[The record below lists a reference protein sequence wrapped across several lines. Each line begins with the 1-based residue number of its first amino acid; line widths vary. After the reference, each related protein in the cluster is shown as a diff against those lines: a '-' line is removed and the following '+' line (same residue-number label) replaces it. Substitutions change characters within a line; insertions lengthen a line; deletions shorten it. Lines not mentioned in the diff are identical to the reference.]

1 MLLLRRGKNRSER
14 SLYWRCRRGEPE
26 ALATFAYRVTDDLYV
41 MALEACSDEATAA
54 EAVRRS
60 WQRTLGRLG
69 RWRFGGYLE
78 RRARQDIVRVL
89 GVMTDAR
96 QAGAAARASAA
107 DFGYEAS
114 RPRLPEPVV
123 AELVESARASAPDL
137 QRRSARRRRH
147 GRVGLAALA
156 VVSVVAIGLG
166 TAYRVYLSEP
176 SVRAVRVATLKD
188 RIAAVDMVN
197 TVRDVGDTL
206 ADPEGADRSEAEMY
220 GQVVMALE
228 EIENAG
234 STPGTEGLFYVQKRV
249 KDLDLSGF
257 MLEAAQ
263 RQEGETRAT
272 LMQAHLAL
280 EEVAAL

>member
-1 MLLLRRGKNRSER
+1 LRLLRRRTNRSER

-26 ALATFAYRVTDDLYV
+26 ALATFAYRVADELYV
-41 MALEACSDEATAA
+41 MSLEACSDEATAA

-60 WQRTLGRLG
+60 WQRTLGQLG

-78 RRARQDIVRVL
+78 RRARRDMVRVL
-89 GVMTDAR
+89 GGMADTRRAR
-96 QAGAAARASAA
+96 AAARATAA
-107 DFGYEAS
+107 DFGDEAL

-123 AELVESARASAPDL
+123 AELVEAARVNAPDL
-137 QRRSARRRRH
+137 QRRSARRRRQ
-147 GRVGLAALA
+147 GRVGLGALA
-156 VVSVVAIGLG
+156 LVSLAAIGLG
-166 TAYRVYLSEP
+166 AAYRVYLSEP
-176 SVRAVRVATLKD
+176 SVRAVRVETLRD
-188 RIAAVDMVN
+188 RIVAADMVN

-206 ADPEGADRSEAEMY
+206 ADPEGADRAEAEMY
-220 GQVVMALE
+220 GQAVMALE
-228 EIENAG
+228 EIANAG
-234 STPGTEGLFYVQKRV
+234 STPGTEGLFYVQKRA

-272 LMQAHLAL
+272 LIQAHLAL

>member
-1 MLLLRRGKNRSER
+1 LRRGRNRSER

-60 WQRTLGRLG
+60 WQRTLVRLG
-69 RWRFGGYLE
+69 RWRLGGYLE
-78 RRARQDIVRVL
+78 RRARQDMVRVL
-89 GVMTDAR
+89 GGMTDAR
-96 QAGAAARASAA
+96 RAHAAARATAA
-107 DFGYEAS
+107 DFGDEAS

-123 AELVESARASAPDL
+123 AGLVESARASAPDL
-137 QRRSARRRRH
+137 QWRSARRRRH
-147 GRVGLAALA
+147 NRVGLAALA

-176 SVRAVRVATLKD
+176 SVRAVRVETLKE
-188 RIAAVDMVN
+188 RIVAVDMVN
-197 TVRDVGDTL
+197 TVRDVSDAL

-220 GQVVMALE
+220 GQAIMALE
-228 EIENAG
+228 EIGNAG

-249 KDLDLSGF
+249 KELGLAGF

-263 RQEGETRAT
+263 RQEGETRAA